1 MKQLLI
7 RRLSDKQEVAQIDY
21 NFAEK
26 NPKVIAMY
34 AIASRL
40 ALALNNVWD
49 LIKFILMVREDCRDP
64 AHKLEQQMI
73 IEFDKEYSIE
83 YIDWDE
89 KLNSA
94 TSIADLFN

>member
-40 ALALNNVWD
+40 ALALNNV
-49 LIKFILMVREDCRDP
+49 
-64 AHKLEQQMI
+64 
-73 IEFDKEYSIE
+73 
-83 YIDWDE
+83 
-89 KLNSA
+89 
-94 TSIADLFN
+94 